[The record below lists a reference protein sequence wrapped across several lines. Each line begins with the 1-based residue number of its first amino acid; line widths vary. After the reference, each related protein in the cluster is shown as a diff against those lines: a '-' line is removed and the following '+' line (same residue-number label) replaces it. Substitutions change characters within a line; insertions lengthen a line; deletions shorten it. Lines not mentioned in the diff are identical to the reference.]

1 MSALGRWA
9 ATGAAVLAVIG
20 VATWNQPGAT
30 TVTGTETESDGAQL
44 FLVKGCSSCHAG
56 PDTTASI
63 GAGFPSLADAPTWA
77 GDRRANLSA
86 KDYLTESLAA
96 PGVFIAPGF
105 RPGQSGP
112 TTGMPQLRLTSNEIE
127 AIVDYLLER

>member
-1 MSALGRWA
+1 VSAVGRWA
-9 ATGAAVLAVIG
+9 ATGAALFAVIG
-20 VATWNQPGAT
+20 VATWNQPGTT
-30 TVTGTETESDGAQL
+30 TVTGIQSDGAQL
-44 FLVKGCSSCHAG
+44 FLAKGCSSCHAG

-86 KDYLTESLAA
+86 KDYLTESIAA

-105 RPGQSGP
+105 QPGESGP

-127 AIVDYLLER
+127 ALVDYLLQR

>member
-9 ATGAAVLAVIG
+9 ASGAAVLAVIG

-30 TVTGTETESDGAQL
+30 MVAGPHADGAQL
-44 FLVKGCSSCHAG
+44 FLVKGCSSCHVG

-63 GAGFPSLADAPTWA
+63 GAGFPSLAPAPTWA
-77 GDRRANLSA
+77 ADRRANLSA
-86 KDYLTESLAA
+86 DDYLTESIAA

-105 RPGQSGP
+105 QPGQSGP

-127 AIVDYLLER
+127 GLVDYLLQR

>member
-1 MSALGRWA
+1 VSAVGRWA
-9 ATGAAVLAVIG
+9 ASGAAVLAVIG
-20 VATWNQPGAT
+20 VAIWNQPGAT
-30 TVTGTETESDGAQL
+30 TVTGTRSDGAQL
-44 FLVKGCSSCHAG
+44 FLVKGCSSCHSG

-77 GDRRANLSA
+77 ADRRANLSA
-86 KDYLTESLAA
+86 KDYLTESIAS

-105 RPGQSGP
+105 QPGQSGP

-127 AIVDYLLER
+127 ALVDYLLER

>member
-20 VATWNQPGAT
+20 VATWNQPSAT
-30 TVTGTETESDGAQL
+30 TVTGTKHDGAQL
-44 FLVKGCSSCHAG
+44 FLVKGCSSCHDG

-63 GAGFPSLADAPTWA
+63 GAGFPSLANAPTWA
-77 GDRRANLSA
+77 ADRRANLSA
-86 KDYLTESLAA
+86 EDYLTESIAA

-112 TTGMPQLRLTSNEIE
+112 TTGMPQLRLTSNEID
-127 AIVDYLLER
+127 ALVNYLLER

>member
-20 VATWNQPGAT
+20 VATWNQPSAT
-30 TVTGTETESDGAQL
+30 TVTGIQSDGARL
-44 FLVKGCSSCHAG
+44 FLAKGCSSCHVG

-63 GAGFPSLADAPTWA
+63 GAGVPSLADAPTWA

-86 KDYLTESLAA
+86 KDYLTESIAA

-112 TTGMPQLRLTSNEIE
+112 TTGMPQLRLTSNEID
-127 AIVDYLLER
+127 ALVDYLLQR

>member
-9 ATGAAVLAVIG
+9 ASGAAVLAVIG

-30 TVTGTETESDGAQL
+30 TVTGTGSDGAQL
-44 FLVKGCSSCHAG
+44 FLVKGCSRCHAG

-63 GAGFPSLADAPTWA
+63 GAGFPSLADAPLWA
-77 GDRRANLSA
+77 AGRRANLSA
-86 KDYLTESLAA
+86 KDYLTESIAA

-105 RPGQSGP
+105 QSGQSGP
-112 TTGMPQLRLTSNEIE
+112 MTGMPQLRLTSNEIE
-127 AIVDYLLER
+127 ALVDYLLQR